1 MSHNKIKVGGQSPN
15 TSGEISVALNDLSDV
30 SGSPSTSEALVY
42 GGSGWAPGTL
52 SGELQ
57 TIFIAHRAA
66 STSQGDYD
74 AATAN
79 PSLTTA
85 QKGDLYRVSVSGT
98 LAGVSLAVNDYI
110 FFTQNSANPVT
121 SAYFD
126 VISYSGSP
134 ASAMTTNSTFYVYDS
149 APYNTITGSTI
160 NQTNGWVDYITLPA
174 GKYTIQSQV
183 RAEFSASTGYLG
195 TVWKNSANNVQY
207 SAEGFVGDLSSFG
220 GPTAEA
226 LGHLDISVN
235 TDIYL
240 KIGQVSSIHAI
251 ASQST
256 TPAEYSAVVILKL
269 E

>member
-1 MSHNKIKVGGQSPN
+1 MSHNKIKVGGKTPDSA
-15 TSGEISVALNDLSDV
+15 GEISVALNDLSDV
-30 SGSPSTSEALVY
+30 SGSPSTGEALVY
-42 GGSGWAPGTL
+42 GGAGWAPAVG
-52 SGELQ
+52 GGDLQ
-57 TIFIAHRAA
+57 AIFIAHR
-66 STSQGDYD
+66 
-74 AATAN
+74 
-79 PSLTTA
+79 
-85 QKGDLYRVSVSGT
+85 SGV
-98 LAGVSLAVNDYI
+98 APAY
-110 FFTQNSANPVT
+110 SA
-121 SAYFD
+121 
-126 VISYSGSP
+126 SP